1 MRVVRDKNI
10 RESTEEEE
18 EEEEEEEDHRGVK
31 IFRWC
36 LAFPHLDTKIESSSS

>member
-10 RESTEEEE
+10 REST
-18 EEEEEEEDHRGVK
+18 EEEEDHRGVK

>member
-10 RESTEEEE
+10 REST
-18 EEEEEEEDHRGVK
+18 EEEEEEDHRGVK

>member
-10 RESTEEEE
+10 RESTE